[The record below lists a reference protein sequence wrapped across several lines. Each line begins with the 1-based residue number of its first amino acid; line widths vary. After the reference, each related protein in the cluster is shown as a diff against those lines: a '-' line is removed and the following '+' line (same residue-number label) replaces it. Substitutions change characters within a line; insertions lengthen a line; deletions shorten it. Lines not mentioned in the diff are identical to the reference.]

1 MPPELG
7 GGSGSRGR
15 SLGTGRA
22 DIKCAPERWQLGGG
36 GLVGW
41 AWLVGRRLYS
51 FREERWEG
59 QKYRGAKGGYLG
71 AAHFK
76 SGDAGR
82 KDTDRGNS
90 WAWDF
95 QDMRHLGRG
104 SVRTG
109 PFGSHAQEWEWLWG
123 RVRKPLLSWP
133 LPPDSPSLSCPPH
146 PHHPTEAE
154 G

>member
-1 MPPELG
+1 MDGGTLARSSGLLEGPESVPAELG
-7 GGSGSRGR
+7 GVGAGSGSGGR

-22 DIKCAPERWQLGGG
+22 HTKCAPERWQLSGG

-71 AAHFK
+71 AAHSK

-82 KDTDRGNS
+82 KGSDRGDS
-90 WAWDF
+90 WSQDF

-109 PFGSHAQEWEWLWG
+109 PFGSHAQE
-123 RVRKPLLSWP
+123 
-133 LPPDSPSLSCPPH
+133 
-146 PHHPTEAE
+146 
-154 G
+154 